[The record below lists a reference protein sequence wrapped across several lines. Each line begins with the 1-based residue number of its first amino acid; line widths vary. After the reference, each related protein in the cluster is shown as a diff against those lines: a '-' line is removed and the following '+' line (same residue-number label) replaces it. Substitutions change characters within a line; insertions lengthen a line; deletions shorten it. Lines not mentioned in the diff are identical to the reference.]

1 MLNLLLSHWSRILTF
16 SSYSARCLTKNMS
29 AVVEIELSAP
39 VCLELYRDCRDLGR
53 FMLRHAGATI
63 AAGLVTEVS
72 RF

>member
-1 MLNLLLSHWSRILTF
+1 
-16 SSYSARCLTKNMS
+16 MS

-63 AAGLVTEVS
+63 AAGLVTEVG
-72 RF
+72 RFSFVEQLALE